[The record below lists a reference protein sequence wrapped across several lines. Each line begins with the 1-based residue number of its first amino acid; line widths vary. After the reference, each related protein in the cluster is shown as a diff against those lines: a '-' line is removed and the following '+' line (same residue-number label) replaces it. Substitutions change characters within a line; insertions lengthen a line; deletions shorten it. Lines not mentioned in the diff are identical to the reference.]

1 MSLID
6 RLRKTAALEDEACEL
21 VAVATLAAAE
31 AGSPP
36 ASALALALD
45 VTAVRFGPMIEVL
58 RVVERRLRFGLDGG
72 AVARNLASQGPGAA
86 LVAEVA
92 EAERNGD
99 DLRERMQIFLKNS
112 FERREYELRQ
122 RIEVFPVYMI
132 VVLVLFFMPAIL
144 IVLVGPSFFALLRV
158 LYEV

>member
-1 MSLID
+1 MNIID
-6 RLRKTAALEDEACEL
+6 RLRKSVRLDDDASEL

-45 VTAVRFGPMIEVL
+45 IAAQRFGDSIEKL
-58 RVVERRLRFGLDGG
+58 RVLERRFRFGLDGAG
-72 AVARNLASQGPGAA
+72 AIDPAADGPGGA

-92 EAERNGD
+92 QAERNGD
-99 DLRERMQIFLKNS
+99 DLRLRMQIFLTNS

>member
-21 VAVATLAAAE
+21 VAVATLAASE

-45 VTAVRFGPMIEVL
+45 VTAVRFGPVIETL
-58 RVVERRLRFGLDGG
+58 RVLERRFRFGLDGG
-72 AVARNLASQGPGAA
+72 EVARSLTSTGPGAA
-86 LVAEVA
+86 LVSEVA

-144 IVLVGPSFFALLRV
+144 IVLVGPSFFTLLRV

>member
-1 MSLID
+1 MTLFE
-6 RLRKTAALEDEACEL
+6 RLGGAQRAKDEAREL

-45 VTAVRFGPMIEVL
+45 VAATRFGSAIDDL
-58 RVVERRLRFGLDGG
+58 RVLERRYRFGLDGAKISIEPG
-72 AVARNLASQGPGAA
+72 SERAGDELIREVTLA
-86 LVAEVA
+86 EH
-92 EAERNGD
+92 NGD
-99 DLRERMQIFLKNS
+99 DLRVRMQIYLQNS

-144 IVLVGPSFFALLRV
+144 IVLVGPSFFALLRA

>member
-6 RLRKTAALEDEACEL
+6 RLRKSAALEDEACEL

-45 VTAVRFGPMIEVL
+45 VTAVRFGPLIEAL

-99 DLRERMQIFLKNS
+99 DLRERLQI
-112 FERREYELRQ
+112 
-122 RIEVFPVYMI
+122 
-132 VVLVLFFMPAIL
+132 
-144 IVLVGPSFFALLRV
+144 
-158 LYEV
+158 

>member
-1 MSLID
+1 MSIID
-6 RLRKTAALEDEACEL
+6 RLRKSARMDDDAIEL

-45 VTAVRFGPMIEVL
+45 ITAQQFGESIERL
-58 RVVERRLRFGLDGG
+58 RVLERRLRFSPERG
-72 AVARNLASQGPGAA
+72 AAIIDPGVDGPGGA

-92 EAERNGD
+92 QAERNGD
-99 DLRERMQIFLKNS
+99 DLRLRMQIFLANS
-112 FERREYELRQ
+112 FEQRGYELRQ